1 MIFSDSIP
9 TIVRGSRLPRKT
21 VYVVYLKEA
30 VKQGTT
36 LILEVPFEGNVWGSA
51 EGLFTGSYGTSNYFA
66 TNLKPNNARRLFPC
80 FDEPGFKVNIKII
93 NTINYHLKIFCF
105 LSSFI

>member
-93 NTINYHLKIFCF
+93 PLITI
-105 LSSFI
+105 